1 LRLAHGHFSYS
12 PCFVGKKCAFRE
24 KKSSGK
30 HLSDRQKSHR
40 VNTSS
45 AGEKILSKHLSTAAQ
60 RSLQSD
66 SPRRRFTQQR
76 FTKLY
81 LPHNCG

>member
-1 LRLAHGHFSYS
+1 MAISLIPRVLL
-12 PCFVGKKCAFRE
+12 VKKCAFRE

-30 HLSDRQKSHR
+30 HLSDRRKNHR
-40 VNTSS
+40 VNTS
-45 AGEKILSKHLSTAAQ
+45 STAAQ

-66 SPRRRFTQQR
+66 SPNRRFTQQR